1 MKEFIHK
8 HPVAI
13 PLGLLALCILLPYWK
28 IALMQGVMITDD
40 VFASDLMNDSFPA
53 RHYLGTMLQHGEFPL
68 WYTSIYGGFPLIARA
83 EAGACYPLNIVVF
96 GLLPS
101 YIALNVVILATFFI
115 AGLGMYLFTRRIGSN
130 TQGAMAAAVS
140 YTYCGFMVAHAK
152 HLSTISAA
160 CWFPLALYYI
170 ERAIQA
176 YHELHRSESFRTMLW
191 FGLVFGIQQLSGH
204 EQIAY
209 YAGLFYGAYFVLRFF
224 SKHWQLTIESKKK
237 KGTVERRL
245 SVREVLQHPLVR
257 FFAAGVMIGIGFAA
271 IQILPTYELVGLS
284 QRSGGVSY
292 DYAAQ
297 YAYDPANITTF
308 VYPYANG
315 DIGDAS
321 YRGSS
326 IFWED
331 FGYAG
336 VVILM
341 LALYGI
347 VKERKRWHIKCFA
360 GMAIVAYLF
369 VLGPNTPVFEWAF
382 HLLPGMSYFR
392 FPTRFLFIV
401 DASLA
406 VLAALGITSAVR
418 RYGVRA
424 GWALFTLAAID
435 LFYFELRQNPIV
447 PLSIWSAAPSTAAR
461 IMKDSSLFRIY
472 SLGGKE
478 THTAAFSAAHGWE
491 GSLQP
496 YIDQR
501 EFLQPSSNV
510 IYGLSSPDGYAQLTP
525 SYVVDVW
532 GDQNR
537 SGMILQTA
545 ALTQDGFLP
554 APSFLKLMNIFNVKY
569 IVSAWKMRS
578 DSLQLTGQS
587 GTALLYRNKGVQPR
601 AFIAHTARPAA
612 SFEDARSIFFSEKF
626 NPTEEVILHEPLPAI
641 APDGEQGGTAEIVSM
656 RANKVIIRTMTDAD
670 AYLVLSDTYYPGWKA
685 TVDGVETTIAR
696 ANFCQRAIRLPAGNH
711 EVRFSFDSPFVRTGA
726 AITAGTSLLFLF
738 GIFGGRIR
746 RKAGQL
752 FASAHSTD

>member
-1 MKEFIHK
+1 MNEFIHK

-53 RHYLGTMLQHGEFPL
+53 RHYLGAMLQHGEFPL
-68 WYTSIYGGFPLIARA
+68 WYSSIYGGFPLIARA
-83 EAGACYPLNIVVF
+83 EAGACYPLNIAAF

-130 TQGAMAAAVS
+130 TQGAVAAAVS
-140 YTYCGFMVAHAK
+140 FVYCGFMVAHAK

-176 YHELHRSESFRTMLW
+176 YHELHRSESFRAMLW
-191 FGLVFGIQQLSGH
+191 FGLVFGLQQLSGH
-204 EQIAY
+204 TQIAY
-209 YAGLFYGAYFVLRFF
+209 YAGLFYGAYFVLRLF
-224 SKHWQLTIESKKK
+224 SKHWQLAIENKKK
-237 KGTVERRL
+237 KAAVERRL
-245 SVREVLQHPLVR
+245 SVREVLKHPLVR
-257 FFAAGVMIGIGFAA
+257 FFAAGALIGIGIAA

-297 YAYDPANITTF
+297 YAYDPANIMTF

-315 DIGDAS
+315 DIGAAS

-336 VVILM
+336 VVILI
-341 LALYGI
+341 LALYAV
-347 VKERKRWHIKCFA
+347 VKEWKRWHSKCFA
-360 GMAIVAYLF
+360 GMAVVAYLF

-392 FPTRFLFIV
+392 FPTRFLFVV

-406 VLAALGITSAVR
+406 VLAALGITSIAR
-418 RYGVRA
+418 RYGVRT
-424 GWALFTLAAID
+424 GWILFALAAVD
-435 LFYFELRQNPIV
+435 LFYFQLRQNPIV
-447 PLSIWSAAPSTAAR
+447 SLSAWSAAPSTAAR
-461 IMKDSSLFRIY
+461 ILKDSSIFRIY

-478 THTAAFSAAHGWE
+478 AHTAAFNAARGWE

-501 EFLQPSSNV
+501 EFLQSSSNV

-537 SGMILQTA
+537 GGMIMQTA
-545 ALTQDGFLP
+545 DLTQDGFLP
-554 APSFLKLMNIFNVKY
+554 APAFLKLMNVFNVKY

-587 GTALLYRNKGVQPR
+587 GSALLYRNKGVQPR
-601 AFIAHTARPAA
+601 AFVAHTARPAA

-641 APDGEQGGTAEIVSM
+641 AQDGEPGGTAEIVSM
-656 RANKVIIRTMTDAD
+656 RANKVILQTSTDAD
-670 AYLVLSDTYYPGWKA
+670 AYLVLSDTYYPGWNA

-696 ANFCQRAIRLPAGNH
+696 ANFCQRAILIPAGNH
-711 EVRFSFDSPFVRTGA
+711 TVRFSFEPTSVRTGA
-726 AITAGTSLLFLF
+726 AITGGALLLFLV
-738 GIFGGRIR
+738 GIFHDRIR
-746 RKAGQL
+746 RKAGIL
-752 FASAHSTD
+752 FAAMRPAD